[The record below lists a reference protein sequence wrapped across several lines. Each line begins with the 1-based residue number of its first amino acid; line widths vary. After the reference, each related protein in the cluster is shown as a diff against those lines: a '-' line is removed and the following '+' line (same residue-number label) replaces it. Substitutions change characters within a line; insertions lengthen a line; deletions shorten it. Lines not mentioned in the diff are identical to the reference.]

1 MQREF
6 SAGGAVVRHMQQRW
20 WLAVIEPS
28 PSSGTDAAAVTQ
40 APSTP
45 TKRSRHRNPSR
56 TVLALP
62 KGLIDPGEKPP
73 QTAVRE
79 VREET
84 GVDAAL
90 ITKLKDIKYFYIR
103 SWGDKQRVFKVV
115 SFYLLLYRAGQLD
128 DITPE
133 MRREVKQALWI
144 PLEEAPQKLAYPG
157 ERQIAKA
164 ALDYISAHPEI
175 SESHAADTAR

>member
-6 SAGGAVVRHMQQRW
+6 SAGGAVVRHMQERW

-28 PSSGTDAAAVTQ
+28 PSAATDSLPAAESVSA
-40 APSTP
+40 AKA
-45 TKRSRHRNPSR
+45 KRPRRNPAR
-56 TVLALP
+56 PVLALP

-84 GVDAAL
+84 GVEAAL
-90 ITKLKDIKYFYIR
+90 VTKLKDIKYFYVR
-103 SWGDKQRVFKVV
+103 SWGDGQRVFKVV

-133 MRREVKQALWI
+133 MRREVRQALWI
-144 PLEEAPQKLAYPG
+144 PLEEAPKRLAYPG

-164 ALDYISAHPEI
+164 ALDYLSAHPELP
-175 SESHAADTAR
+175 ESHAADTAR